1 MFLSYEHPLTG
12 AERVKVPKKNR
23 DGNTMEPPLCDILL
37 DPVDKSEAILLREF
51 LKM

>member
-12 AERVKVPKKNR
+12 AERVN

-37 DPVDKSEAILLREF
+37 DHVDKSEAILLREF